1 MSIKTILLA
10 GVMAGALGG
19 VAAAD
24 PYYAPAPQTYEPA
37 PGTYQNGYVWVAGG
51 YQWIDGVEVFV
62 PAHWQLAEPSQPNVV
77 VNGGWNVPRFERR
90 YRRERFERRFDHDG
104 DRDDWRFDHD
114 GDRDDRR
121 FDRGDRDDRRFDRD
135 DYGRTARSYR
145 RGSRY

>member
-24 PYYAPAPQTYEPA
+24 PYYAPAPQSYEPA
-37 PGTYQNGYVWVAGG
+37 PGTYENGYVWVAGG

-62 PAHWQLAEPSQPNVV
+62 PAHWQLAEPVPQSTVIY
-77 VNGGWNVPRFERR
+77 NGGWREPRFERR
-90 YRRERFERRFDHDG
+90 WERRQRFER
-104 DRDDWRFDHD
+104 RFDHD

-121 FDRGDRDDRRFDRD
+121 FDRDGRRFDRD
-135 DYGRTARSYR
+135 HDGRTARSYR